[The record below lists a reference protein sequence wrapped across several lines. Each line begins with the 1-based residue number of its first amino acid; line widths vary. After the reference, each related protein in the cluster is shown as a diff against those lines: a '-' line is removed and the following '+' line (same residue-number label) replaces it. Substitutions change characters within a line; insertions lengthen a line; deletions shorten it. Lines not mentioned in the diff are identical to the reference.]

1 MEKKKVSLCYMDT
14 DSFIT
19 QIETENIQVDIA
31 KDVKKRFD
39 TSNNE
44 LERPLHRAKNKN
56 LIGLMKDK

>member
-1 MEKKKVSLCYMDT
+1 MDT